1 MIWVAVLI
9 IVLALGIL
17 ALCAW
22 VIVKP
27 RFGNGLPTAMGQFVG
42 EQLLLVNK
50 NQQRAVE
57 NMIYQREDKE
67 REDNEGDDVGRF
79 EGEDSEN

>member
-22 VIVKP
+22 VLAKP
-27 RFGNGLPTAMGQFVG
+27 RFGKGSPTAMGQFVG

-50 NQQRAVE
+50 NQRRAVE
-57 NMIYQREDKE
+57 EVIYQREDERKE
-67 REDNEGDDVGRF
+67 DDEGDDVSRF
-79 EGEDSEN
+79 EE

>member
-1 MIWVAVLI
+1 
-9 IVLALGIL
+9 
-17 ALCAW
+17 
-22 VIVKP
+22 
-27 RFGNGLPTAMGQFVG
+27 
-42 EQLLLVNK
+42 VNK